1 MSTRHIFGSHGDFEI
16 DEEGL
21 PLGEIPGEYKKYK
34 RFDLKEY
41 DEWCQKNGNPKKL
54 ENIDIMSI
62 GLWYEKDGK
71 EEYDPADNGWRKIEL
86 EGWPQPIIDNGTV
99 AELVR
104 GQ

>member
-1 MSTRHIFGSHGDFEI
+1 MSRNIIGSHGEFEI
-16 DEEGL
+16 NEEGL
-21 PLGEIPGEYKKYK
+21 PVGEIPEEYKKYV

-62 GLWYEKDGK
+62 GLWYVEDEVEK
-71 EEYDPADNGWRKIEL
+71 YDPADDGWRKVEIQ
-86 EGWPQPIIDNGTV
+86 GWPTIIDNGTV
-99 AELVR
+99 AELVG